1 MFRRICLPV
10 LIGMAACA
18 LADPTGPQ
26 PLTPEQIREAEF
38 LDGLSI
44 PNPGEIFAALRKSAK
59 PDWAAFFRKQPP
71 ASHITRPLIA
81 LNLGIRIA
89 DAFLAAEAQDR
100 QQVKNVSVEI
110 KLIAKGLGLEQD
122 YMVRNNS
129 IADFAE
135 NRQWDALVEEIEA
148 VRGELAATMEGQ
160 RDADLVML
168 MSLGC
173 WLRSMDIATA
183 ELVAN
188 YTPEDAS
195 ILRGSAIGEFFT
207 ARLSA
212 LPAKTKAMPVIAEIQ
227 QRLPELSRALSFSDG
242 KPPAKDKVSGMHRIT
257 AAIIS
262 IISSPEK

>member
-1 MFRRICLPV
+1 MFRRACLPV
-10 LIGMAACA
+10 LIGMMACA
-18 LADPTGPQ
+18 LAEPAGPQ

-44 PNPGEIFAALRKSAK
+44 PNPGELFAALGKSGK
-59 PDWAAFFRKQPP
+59 PDWAALFRKQPP

-81 LNLGIRIA
+81 LNLGIRLA

-100 QQVKNVSVEI
+100 QQVKNVSMEI

-122 YMVRNNS
+122 FMVRSNS
-129 IADFAE
+129 IADFADS
-135 NRQWDALVEEIEA
+135 RQWDALFEEIEA

-173 WLRSMDIATA
+173 WLRSVDIATA

-188 YTPEDAS
+188 YSPEDVN
-195 ILRGSAIGEFFT
+195 ILRGSAIGEFFST
-207 ARLSA
+207 RLNA
-212 LPAKTKAMPVIAEIQ
+212 LPAKTRAIPVITEIQ
-227 QRLPELSRALSFSDG
+227 QRLPELSAALSFPEG
-242 KPPAKDKVSGMHRIT
+242 KTPPKDKVSGMHRLT
-257 AAIIS
+257 AAMIS
-262 IISSPEK
+262 LIAAPEK